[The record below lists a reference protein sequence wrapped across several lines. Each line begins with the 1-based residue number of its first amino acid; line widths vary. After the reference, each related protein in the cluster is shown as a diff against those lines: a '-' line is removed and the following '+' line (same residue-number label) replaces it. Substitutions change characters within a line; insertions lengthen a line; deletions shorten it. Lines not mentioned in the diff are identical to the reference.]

1 MATII
6 FGAEFNLKLSPKQNF
21 FTDNSDYT
29 GQGINPNDITGSF
42 QAKINGQIF
51 YDNLANYQSNTFADI
66 VLSSSSTNATLI
78 QLPLNPDGTVVQGT
92 YTVLYQ
98 VWDSNN
104 STTSTVTE
112 TFVFTYASPTVVV
125 SGSVDVNTPLLTEY
139 DNTVYVVNSVTPS
152 PLTRVATIT
161 YPPILINNV
170 LTTPTPTVGSTAI
183 TTSNLFYAPTV
194 VTMSVVTNLTYT
206 FSNFQ
211 VVDKVSGEIPFCID
225 ATGLCRLVCGLNNF
239 YNLVESNPNDCELEE
254 TFCYLCSLY
263 ILIVGLQGCGKGKF
277 ISRLI
282 REMNNTAGFSDY
294 CNACND
300 SVQQVVGIGGL
311 VNAYNNINLDGYINI
326 SNVISGNTNTFTYAL
341 APSFVDLVNSILGAT
356 LLAGDNIVLS
366 SSTSGANTTWTINAL
381 GTTVISNNGS
391 VLVTGTTTGNNTE
404 YNLSIVPY
412 SATKLTETELDT
424 ISTDYAIFDT
434 PIQVGFAGS
443 YMMWFEADFKSTNTL
458 DVDAI
463 YYPYKNSTPTV
474 NISAFG
480 NTDFRQITRTF
491 ADSATTTKI
500 TMNTVVSLGRNDTV
514 NININATTLSRRAYI
529 EKASILLIKI
539 G

>member
-21 FTDNSDYT
+21 FTDNSDYA

-51 YDNLANYQSNTFADI
+51 YDNLANYKSNTLADI
-66 VLSSSSTNATLI
+66 VVSSSNTNATLI

-98 VWDSNN
+98 VWDSNS
-104 STTSTVTE
+104 STTSIVTE

-254 TFCYLCSLY
+254 TFCYLCSIY

-282 REMNNTAGFSDY
+282 REMNNTAGFSDC

-391 VLVTGTTTGNNTE
+391 ITVTPTTTGNNTE
-404 YNLSIVPY
+404 YDLSLKTYAQTQLTTVTL
-412 SATKLTETELDT
+412 SAP
-424 ISTDYAIFDT
+424 STDYAIFGT
-434 PIQVGFAGS
+434 PIQVSEAGT
-443 YMMWFEADFKSTNTL
+443 YMMFFEADLTSTGLL
-458 DVDAI
+458 DMNAQ
-463 YYPYKNSTPTV
+463 YHPYKNSAPTV
-474 NISAFG
+474 NISTFG
-480 NTDFRQITRTF
+480 STDIRVVANSFP
-491 ADSATTTKI
+491 STTTIEKI
-500 TMNTVVSLGRNDTV
+500 TMNTTVNLLRLDTI
-514 NININATTLSRRAYI
+514 NININAGTLSVTGYI
-529 EKASILLIKI
+529 AKASILLIKI